1 MLPAPAR
8 QAQPPENRRVLSSR
22 WGGGISTPITAP
34 PSPSHWLLLRRHRD
48 PDRQPGHYGDKYRH
62 SRTHAREEAV
72 AGMAPCPLRPR
83 LPPGHTQGEALL
95 WSPLLSTKLCLWGWG
110 SPGRWVQTCFCYS
123 LPVQPRSLPLPRKHH
138 GKGMDVLWDS
148 ESTSGTLGWG
158 GPGQARRVDQLM
170 DGGHGDCGHGPKSGS
185 FKGGSGA
192 ASDWGLG
199 HSPVAPPVVPP
210 SPRGL
215 PWGGR
220 GDRGSQR
227 CENSRKSL
235 RQPLP
240 LSVPGP
246 LPVKGLGSFQPWGL

>member
-1 MLPAPAR
+1 M
-8 QAQPPENRRVLSSR
+8 
-22 WGGGISTPITAP
+22 
-34 PSPSHWLLLRRHRD
+34 
-48 PDRQPGHYGDKYRH
+48 
-62 SRTHAREEAV
+62 

-83 LPPGHTQGEALL
+83 LPPDHTQGEALL
-95 WSPLLSTKLCLWGWG
+95 WIPLLSPKLCLWGWG

-123 LPVQPRSLPLPRKHH
+123 LSPSSLAASRFPGNTT

-170 DGGHGDCGHGPKSGS
+170 DGGHGDRGHGPKSGS

-235 RQPLP
+235 RKPLP

-246 LPVKGLGSFQPWGL
+246 LAVKGLGSFQPWGL